1 MLHADSPRGE
11 HEDASSQSNS
21 SSSDSDSS
29 GGDGERE
36 REAGE
41 CMAASLSVGEPIGV
55 AIISDSIISDSG
67 EGAVKNWTY
76 EDQFKQ
82 VRKSRIYFC
91 ADISHFIMPDALL
104 NLCII
109 L

>member
-1 MLHADSPRGE
+1 MLHAADSPHGE
-11 HEDASSQSNS
+11 QEDASSQSNS

-29 GGDGERE
+29 GGDGEGE

-41 CMAASLSVGEPIGV
+41 CMAASLSGGEPVG
-55 AIISDSIISDSG
+55 ATIISDSIISDSG

-82 VRKSRIYFC
+82 VRRSFYSIDFC
-91 ADISHFIMPDALL
+91 AEA
-104 NLCII
+104 
-109 L
+109 